1 PLSDMLPIVESMGL
15 KALVEHG
22 FELAPAGEPSVWV
35 HVLILRRAE
44 NETLDLNDVKQPFEE
59 AFVAVWSGL
68 AENDG
73 FNRLV
78 FELGIGWREAALIR
92 ALARYRQQSGLDP
105 SQTVQE
111 QALADNPAIARLIL
125 DLFHTKFYPALEP
138 DGIGR
143 DRPIAESGS
152 RLLESERVAGGKP
165 VPTFPQ

>member
-1 PLSDMLPIVESMGL
+1 L

-92 ALARYRQQSGLDP
+92 ALARYRQQTGLDP

-111 QALADNPAIARLIL
+111 QALADNPAIARLVL
-125 DLFHTKFYPALEP
+125 DLFRTKFDPALAVDLQARKDQADAIFGE
-138 DGIGR
+138 I
-143 DRPIAESGS
+143 
-152 RLLESERVAGGKP
+152 
-165 VPTFPQ
+165 